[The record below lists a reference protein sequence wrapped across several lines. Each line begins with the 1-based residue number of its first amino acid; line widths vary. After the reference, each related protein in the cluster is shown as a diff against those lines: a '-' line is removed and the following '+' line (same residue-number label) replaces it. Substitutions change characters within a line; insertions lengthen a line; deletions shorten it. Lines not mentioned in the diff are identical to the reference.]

1 VTPRPRIDEVL
12 ARPEVKNQV
21 VAAKHHFAIAA
32 GIDPVLEPSRHQ
44 AAAFPARDAIWRT
57 VDAVRT
63 QPGNTRLPERAVFN
77 YILDR
82 IFADLTAPIASE
94 EQRRNIYLPVYLP
107 PGRPPARRSRPRE
120 TLIEEIRAR
129 PDMPDYR
136 VKDRAVSL
144 GVWTSDLSDDAAA
157 VQRRIKRLR
166 EAAAT

>member
-1 VTPRPRIDEVL
+1 M
-12 ARPEVKNQV
+12 

-32 GIDPVLEPSRHQ
+32 GMDSVREPARHQ
-44 AAAFPARDAIWRT
+44 AAAFPARDAILRM

-63 QPGNTRLPERAVFN
+63 QPGNTRLPKRAVFN

-82 IFADLTAPIASE
+82 IFADLTAPIATE
-94 EQRRNIYLPVYLP
+94 GQRRNIYLPVYLP
-107 PGRPPARRSRPRE
+107 AGRPPARRSRPRAV
-120 TLIEEIRAR
+120 LIEEIRAR

-166 EAAAT
+166 EAAAE